1 MYSYNV
7 HIFYVC
13 VLYIVLYVFMWV
25 RIQIFLSAIVL
36 HRVHWHWQ
44 LLCGVSPFFHYKMR
58 AIQLSLYLHTTF
70 SGILQQ
76 VHFLT
81 AFFSVLLPWLGSIL
95 CRSVTLFLRTDNT
108 RTLRRTFGKATFYGY
123 ISKTGTTKYF
133 LCDVLNVGFFLYIAS
148 LTLLPRLTRAA
159 GIFCH

>member
-25 RIQIFLSAIVL
+25 RIQIFFVWNCPS
-36 HRVHWHWQ
+36 Q
-44 LLCGVSPFFHYKMR
+44 SPLTLTTFMWCFPLFSITKWGLYNCHYTY
-58 AIQLSLYLHTTF
+58 IQLFLAFYSRYIF
-70 SGILQQ
+70 SPHSFPFYCLGSAL
-76 VHFLT
+76 FC
-81 AFFSVLLPWLGSIL
+81 AVLLR
-95 CRSVTLFLRTDNT
+95 C
-108 RTLRRTFGKATFYGY
+108 FYELTIHVPY
-123 ISKTGTTKYF
+123 
-133 LCDVLNVGFFLYIAS
+133 DVLLEKQHFMGISVKLEQQNIFCVMFWMSGFLYIAS